1 MRTIQKV
8 GIAYLI
14 LGAAFIISDCR
25 RPASEILNEA
35 AKNPNSVEKLDLG
48 LGKLGTVPPALFNF
62 PNLKWLD
69 LRMNELTSLPEN
81 TGSWSNLEHLNIYGN
96 DIEKLPASISKL
108 SKLRFFFAGN
118 NDLEGIPSELTG
130 TPIEAIYL
138 DSNKIELK
146 ESDIDILMG
155 FPKLEVLDLARNRKI
170 AAFPKNFG
178 FLASHPKLRLL
189 ILKETGL
196 KPSQIESARKLLPKV
211 KIEF

>member
-1 MRTIQKV
+1 MRTFQKF
-8 GIAYLI
+8 GHL
-14 LGAAFIISDCR
+14 LAFSLLVFVFSHCR
-25 RPASEILNEA
+25 KPASEVLETA
-35 AKNPNSVEKLDLG
+35 SRNPSSIEKLDLG
-48 LGKLGTVPPALFNF
+48 LGKLGTIPPTLFNF

-81 TGSWSNLEHLNIYGN
+81 SGDWSNLEHLNIYGN

-118 NDLEGIPSELTG
+118 NDFENIPSELTG

-146 ESDIDILMG
+146 ESDVDILMG
-155 FPKLEVLDLARNRKI
+155 FQKLEILDLARNRKI
-170 AAFPKNFG
+170 ASFPKNLG
-178 FLASHPKLRLL
+178 FLATHPKLRLL